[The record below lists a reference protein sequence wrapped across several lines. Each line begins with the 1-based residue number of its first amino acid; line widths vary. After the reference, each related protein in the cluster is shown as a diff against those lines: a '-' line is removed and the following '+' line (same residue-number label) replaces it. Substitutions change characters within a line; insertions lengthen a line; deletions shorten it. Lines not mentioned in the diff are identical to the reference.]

1 MANNSY
7 DVRFTDPASGSLQV
21 TDETYNDE
29 TDLTFVGRNKP
40 RYAQYI
46 AENFLHLLENF
57 ASDSMP
63 TKPVTG
69 QLWFNTTTDIN
80 ELRVYNGSE
89 FIPTGLIK
97 KANTEP
103 SGQRGDL
110 WIDTE
115 QQQLKIFSGT
125 NWQVVGPQFSDGILT
140 GTKPES
146 MIADDDT
153 TRSILS
159 LYANNDRIAIISES
173 QFTPKV
179 VTVGFSVIGRGL
191 TLSSESNVTDS
202 TQLNKLWGTAFS
214 ADNLNYDGNVVS
226 AINFLRSDKN
236 SEISGSLR
244 VSSNDGITIGKDSS
258 FGISSSVSAIS
269 LTSFANKN
277 INFAFGN
284 PTESPVS
291 GLFIKKT
298 NNAPFVGIGNNLN
311 PQKELDVL
319 GDVLI
324 SGSLFIDGTANSTAI
339 GTGSIITAGGLSV
352 AKQSN
357 FGSLAKF
364 ADTVTLSKDTSGSV
378 LVPMATA
385 VPIYDIGATTQP
397 FRNIFGMSFGSADAI
412 TPNSVAP
419 KSQFYGVFNGTL
431 AGNVNGSAASLTQSV
446 AFSLSGDITSAN
458 VNFNG
463 TAPVVFETK
472 VSADFFTSKP
482 ASATA
487 LDTDQ
492 MLIFRNKT
500 GFGIQTITKA
510 QFLSSVPVVP
520 VGSIFPFA
528 GTTVPSGYLFCDG
541 SELVIKKYKG
551 LFDVIGHSYRN
562 QTLLLGVSTFALPDL
577 RGRFPLGKDD
587 MDNELSISLPS
598 GSTAT
603 AGGNRNGVGVNGALP
618 ANRVHDLAAST
629 LGYGAGNETI
639 GQLAS
644 VNATGSKA
652 TVTSV
657 GANEQASSIMNP
669 YQTINY
675 IIFTGV
681 I

>member
-1 MANNSY
+1 MATNSY

-21 TDETYNDE
+21 TDETFNDE

-57 ASDSMP
+57 ASEAMP
-63 TKPVTG
+63 IKPITG
-69 QLWFNTTTDIN
+69 QLWFNTTTGIN
-80 ELRVYNGSE
+80 ELQVYNGSE
-89 FIPTGLIK
+89 FIPTGSIK
-97 KANTEP
+97 KASTEP

-110 WIDTE
+110 WSDTE
-115 QQQLKIFSGT
+115 NQQLKIFSGSS
-125 NWQVVGPQFSDGILT
+125 WQVIGPQFSDGLLT
-140 GTKPES
+140 GPKPES

-159 LYANNDRIAIISES
+159 LYANNNRIAIMSDS

-179 VTVGFSVIGRGL
+179 VTVGFPVIGRGL
-191 TLSSESNVTDS
+191 TLSNETTD
-202 TQLNKLWGTAFS
+202 TENKLWGTAYS
-214 ADNLNYDGNVVS
+214 ADNLNYEGTVVS
-226 AINFLRSDKN
+226 ATNFLRSDKN

-284 PTESPVS
+284 PTESPIS

-298 NNAPFVGIGNNLN
+298 NNSPFVGIGNNLN
-311 PQKELDVL
+311 PQKELDVV

-324 SGSLFIDGTANSTAI
+324 SGSLHIDGTTESTSI
-339 GTGSIITAGGLSV
+339 GSGSIVTNGGLSV

-357 FGSLAKF
+357 FGSFAKF
-364 ADTVTLSKDTSGSV
+364 ANTITLSKDTSGSV
-378 LVPMATA
+378 LLPLATEF
-385 VPIYDIGATTQP
+385 PIYDIGSPAQP
-397 FRNIFGMSFGSADAI
+397 FRNIFGMSIGSADSI
-412 TPNSVAP
+412 IPNSSIP

-431 AGNVNGSAASLTQSV
+431 AGNVNGSAASLTQTV
-446 AFSLSGDITSAN
+446 AFSLNGDITCAS

-463 TAPVVFETK
+463 TAPVVLETK
-472 VSADFFTSKP
+472 VSAEFFTSKP

-487 LDTDQ
+487 LDGDQ
-492 MLIFRNKT
+492 LLIFRNKT
-500 GFGIQTITKA
+500 GFGIQTITKEK
-510 QFLSSVPVVP
+510 FLSSVPVVP
-520 VGSIFPFA
+520 IGSIFPFA
-528 GTTVPSGYLFCDG
+528 GTIVPSGYLFCDG
-541 SELVIKKYKG
+541 SELVIKTYKR
-551 LFDVIGHSYRN
+551 LFDIIGYSYRN
-562 QTLLLGVSTFALPDL
+562 RTLLLGVSTFALPDL

-587 MDNELSISLPS
+587 MDNEMTIPLES

-603 AGGNRNGVGVNGALP
+603 AGGNRNGVGVNGTLP

-629 LGYGAGNETI
+629 LGYGAGNEAI

-644 VNATGSKA
+644 VSATGSKA
-652 TVTSV
+652 TVTPVST
-657 GANEQASSIMNP
+657 NEQASSIMNP